1 MFALCAC
8 APLSPQPALAR
19 SGLGVRSS
27 GPELCGC
34 SMRWLQGGRPG
45 KKHAASA
52 ERRTRKLVTSSSSV
66 SMQEQLSGLQLMH
79 IPKASRRSRHIVAVV
94 DLHDPKVAALV
105 AVAASQIVFNL
116 LVFFNLDKVDE
127 ASGGRPDAGAAAA
140 DAPALERSRRP
151 WWQRPPQVWPPRV
164 DEPLLVA
171 GDVLVT
177 YSVAYACLA
186 ALTTGRGDAW
196 LTEGSALASAWIV
209 AAAVTNAW
217 DPTAVLP
224 SLGLS
229 NALGCVARAAIDF
242 ASVRTFFALVGAVAA
257 GQAVDVKLLAL
268 ELVLG
273 SIALA
278 LFRVYYTAMN
288 PDFR

>member
-1 MFALCAC
+1 MFLP
-8 APLSPQPALAR
+8 APAR
-19 SGLGVRSS
+19 SGLGVRSGVAYS
-27 GPELCGC
+27 GPELRRC
-34 SMRWLQGGRPG
+34 STAR
-45 KKHAASA
+45 S
-52 ERRTRKLVTSSSSV
+52 TRSCY
-66 SMQEQLSGLQLMH
+66 
-79 IPKASRRSRHIVAVV
+79 IVAVV

-105 AVAASQIVFNL
+105 AVAAGQIVFNL

-127 ASGGRPDAGAAAA
+127 ASGRPSDGAAAA
-140 DAPALERSRRP
+140 DTPTLERSRRP

-171 GDVLVT
+171 GDVLIT
-177 YSVAYACLA
+177 YSVAYASLA
-186 ALTTGRGDAW
+186 ALTTGREDAW
-196 LTEGSALASAWIV
+196 LSEGSALASAWIV

-242 ASVRTFFALVGAVAA
+242 ASVRTFFALIGAVAA
-257 GQAVDVKLLAL
+257 GQAVDVKLLTL

-273 SIALA
+273 SIALG
-278 LFRVYYTAMN
+278 LWRSLYTTTN

>member
-1 MFALCAC
+1 MLTLRAC
-8 APLSPQPALAR
+8 APFSPQPVLAR
-19 SGLGVRSS
+19 SGLMRSLAYS
-27 GPELCGC
+27 GPELCRC
-34 SMRWLQGGRPG
+34 S
-45 KKHAASA
+45 S
-52 ERRTRKLVTSSSSV
+52 
-66 SMQEQLSGLQLMH
+66 LSRL
-79 IPKASRRSRHIVAVV
+79 SRHVVALTV

-105 AVAASQIVFNL
+105 AVAAAQIVFNL
-116 LVFFNLDKVDE
+116 LIFFKVDKVDE
-127 ASGGRPDAGAAAA
+127 ASSGRPDDGTVAA
-140 DAPALERSRRP
+140 DTPSQWTTTHRRP

-164 DEPLLVA
+164 DAPLLVA

-242 ASVRTFFALVGAVAA
+242 ASARTFFALVGAAAA

-268 ELVLG
+268 ELGLG
-273 SIALA
+273 SIALG
-278 LFRVYYTAMN
+278 LFRAYYMAMN
-288 PDFR
+288 PDYR

>member
-8 APLSPQPALAR
+8 APFAPHPALAR

-27 GPELCGC
+27 TYSSPELCGC
-34 SMRWLQGGRPG
+34 S
-45 KKHAASA
+45 
-52 ERRTRKLVTSSSSV
+52 TYSSPRLP
-66 SMQEQLSGLQLMH
+66 Q
-79 IPKASRRSRHIVAVV
+79 SRRSRHIVAVV
-94 DLHDPKVAALV
+94 DLHDPKVATLV
-105 AVAASQIVFNL
+105 AVAARQIVFNL
-116 LVFFNLDKVDE
+116 LVFFNLDKVD
-127 ASGGRPDAGAAAA
+127 GAAAA
-140 DAPALERSRRP
+140 DTPALERSRRP

-164 DEPLLVA
+164 DEPILVA

-242 ASVRTFFALVGAVAA
+242 ASVRTLFALPNPNPDPNPNPNPNQVRTFFALVGAVTA

-273 SIALA
+273 SIALG
-278 LFRVYYTAMN
+278 LFRVYYTVMN

>member
-8 APLSPQPALAR
+8 APFSPQPALAR

-27 GPELCGC
+27 SSLAYSTAPERCGC
-34 SMRWLQGGRPG
+34 GAR
-45 KKHAASA
+45 
-52 ERRTRKLVTSSSSV
+52 
-66 SMQEQLSGLQLMH
+66 
-79 IPKASRRSRHIVAVV
+79 SRRSRHIVAAV

-105 AVAASQIVFNL
+105 AVAASQVVFNL
-116 LVFFNLDKVDE
+116 LIFFNLDKVDE
-127 ASGGRPDAGAAAA
+127 ASGGRPDD
-140 DAPALERSRRP
+140 DAPLSAREMMDTAGVEQSRRP
-151 WWQRPPQVWPPRV
+151 WWQRPPKVWPPRV

-177 YSVAYACLA
+177 YSVAYVCLSG
-186 ALTTGRGDAW
+186 LTTGRVDAW
-196 LTEGSALASAWIV
+196 QIEGSSLASAWIV

-242 ASVRTFFALVGAVAA
+242 ASVRTFFALVGAVSA
-257 GQAVDVKLLAL
+257 GQAVDIKLLAL

-273 SIALA
+273 SIALG
-278 LFRVYYTAMN
+278 LWRGLYTTTN
-288 PDFR
+288 PDYR

>member
-1 MFALCAC
+1 MLIMRAC
-8 APLSPQPALAR
+8 APFSPQPALAR
-19 SGLGVRSS
+19 SGLSMRSLAYS
-27 GPELCGC
+27 GPELCRC
-34 SMRWLQGGRPG
+34 SAP
-45 KKHAASA
+45 
-52 ERRTRKLVTSSSSV
+52 
-66 SMQEQLSGLQLMH
+66 
-79 IPKASRRSRHIVAVV
+79 SRLSRHVVALTV

-105 AVAASQIVFNL
+105 AVAAAQIVFNL
-116 LVFFNLDKVDE
+116 LIFFNLDKVDE
-127 ASGGRPDAGAAAA
+127 ASSGRPDDGTAAA
-140 DAPALERSRRP
+140 DTPTLERSRRP

-164 DEPLLVA
+164 DAPLLVA

-242 ASVRTFFALVGAVAA
+242 ASARTFFALVGAAAA

-268 ELVLG
+268 ELGLG
-273 SIALA
+273 SIALG
-278 LFRVYYTAMN
+278 LFRAYYMAMN
-288 PDFR
+288 PDYR

>member
-1 MFALCAC
+1 MFALCVR

-19 SGLGVRSS
+19 NALGVHSGLACSS
-27 GPELCGC
+27 PELCSCGAQ
-34 SMRWLQGGRPG
+34 S
-45 KKHAASA
+45 
-52 ERRTRKLVTSSSSV
+52 T
-66 SMQEQLSGLQLMH
+66 
-79 IPKASRRSRHIVAVV
+79 RSRHIVAAV

-105 AVAASQIVFNL
+105 AVAVSQIVFNL
-116 LVFFNLDKVDE
+116 LVFFNLDKVT
-127 ASGGRPDAGAAAA
+127 GRPDDGAAAG

-171 GDVLVT
+171 GDVLIT
-177 YSVAYACLA
+177 YSVAYACMT

-242 ASVRTFFALVGAVAA
+242 ASVRTFFALVGAAAA

-273 SIALA
+273 SIALG

-288 PDFR
+288 PDNR